1 MNLKETIKSAG
12 LLVAVLVAS
21 RLIGLPANVTPL
33 LGLAVFAHR
42 MNLSPW
48 VTVGILA
55 VTDVFFLGLY
65 ALMPVVYACM
75 FSAYFIGKYMN
86 NVYAS
91 GAVSVLVWH
100 VTVNGAVWLSS
111 GGPLLQTYIDAI
123 PFDFRLLVSTL
134 AFTALL
140 DVTQR
145 LTHIGR
151 LDNKQVL

>member
-12 LLVAVLVAS
+12 LLVAVLVVS

-48 VTVGILA
+48 VSVGILA
-55 VTDVFFLGLY
+55 VTDFLFLGLY
-65 ALMPVVYACM
+65 SNMHIVYGCM
-75 FSAYFIGKYMN
+75 LAAYFIGKHMS

-91 GAVSVLVWH
+91 SAVSVLVWH
-100 VTVNGAVWLSS
+100 VCVNMGLTF
-111 GGPLLQTYIDAI
+111 P
-123 PFDFRLLVSTL
+123 PFSPEAMLFDMRLLASTL
-134 AFTALL
+134 GFVALL

-145 LTHIGR
+145 TLGLTKHTKSSII
-151 LDNKQVL
+151 

>member
-12 LLVAVLVAS
+12 LLVAVLVAC

-33 LGLAVFAHR
+33 LGLAVFASR

-48 VTVGILA
+48 VSVGILA

-65 ALMPVVYACM
+65 AHMPVVYACM
-75 FSAYFIGKYMN
+75 FSAYFIGKYMS

-100 VTVNGAVWLSS
+100 VLVNMGLDF
-111 GGPLLQTYIDAI
+111 P
-123 PFDFRLLVSTL
+123 PFSPEAMLFDMRLLVSTL

-145 LTHIGR
+145 ITRLGT

>member
-1 MNLKETIKSAG
+1 MNLTETIKSAG
-12 LLVAVLVAS
+12 LLVAVLAVS

-33 LGLAVFAHR
+33 LGLAVFASR

-65 ALMPVVYACM
+65 AHMPIVYACM
-75 FSAYFIGKYMN
+75 FSAYFIGKYMS

-100 VTVNGAVWLSS
+100 VLVNMGLTF
-111 GGPLLQTYIDAI
+111 P
-123 PFDFRLLVSTL
+123 PFSPEAMLFDMRLLVSTL

-140 DVTQR
+140 DITQR
-145 LTHIGR
+145 ITQLGT

>member
-65 ALMPVVYACM
+65 AQMPVVYACM

-91 GAVSVLVWH
+91 GATSVLVWH
-100 VTVNGAVWLSS
+100 VLVNMGLTF
-111 GGPLLQTYIDAI
+111 P
-123 PFDFRLLVSTL
+123 PFSPEAMLFDMRLLVSTL

>member
-48 VTVGILA
+48 ITVGILA

-65 ALMPVVYACM
+65 AQMPVVYACM

-91 GAVSVLVWH
+91 GATSVLVWH
-100 VTVNGAVWLSS
+100 VLVNMGLTF
-111 GGPLLQTYIDAI
+111 P
-123 PFDFRLLVSTL
+123 PFSPEAMLFDMRLLVSTL

>member
-1 MNLKETIKSAG
+1 MKETIKSAG

-65 ALMPVVYACM
+65 AHMPVVYACM

-91 GAVSVLVWH
+91 GATSVLVWH
-100 VTVNGAVWLSS
+100 VLVNMGLTF
-111 GGPLLQTYIDAI
+111 P
-123 PFDFRLLVSTL
+123 PFSPEAMLFDMRLLVSTL

>member
-1 MNLKETIKSAG
+1 
-12 LLVAVLVAS
+12 
-21 RLIGLPANVTPL
+21 
-33 LGLAVFAHR
+33 

-65 ALMPVVYACM
+65 AHMPVVYACM

-91 GAVSVLVWH
+91 GATSVLVWH
-100 VTVNGAVWLSS
+100 VLVNMGLTF
-111 GGPLLQTYIDAI
+111 P
-123 PFDFRLLVSTL
+123 PFSPEAMLFDMRLLVSTL